1 MEAFFL
7 EQTIDFCKVKTDQLP
22 VEEFLSASRNNLLI
36 DVRSPAEYNHAHIPG
51 AVNIP
56 IFTNEERSEIGT
68 LYKQQ
73 SREVAIKAGFDF
85 FGPKMKKIVEEV
97 EGLIDNKQFA
107 IGNKQQTLNANKQQA
122 IGNKQQAISKD
133 VDCHLP
139 FAHCIFVYCWR
150 GGMRSAAFAWLL
162 SFYGFKVYLLT
173 GGYKAFRNYVL
184 NTFQLPFRF
193 NLVGGFT
200 GSGKTE
206 LLQELRSG
214 GEKVIDLEQL
224 ASHKGSAFGN
234 INMPPQPTQEMFENL
249 LSGELLDASGKQS
262 DSDKSLPFRGAGG
275 IWIEDESQ
283 RIGQINIPHTL
294 WHTLRSA
301 PVYFLDIPFEKR
313 LQHII
318 SEYGSCDKDRL
329 LDAIERISKQLGGVE
344 TKEAIE
350 LLQEGNI
357 EACFSI
363 LLKYYDKRYSKA
375 LKGREDLSI
384 LLTTIKC
391 SGVGP
396 ENVHLLMRKPAM
408 A

>member
-1 MEAFFL
+1 M
-7 EQTIDFCKVKTDQLP
+7 DFCKVKPEQLP
-22 VEEFLSASRNNLLI
+22 VEEFLSASKNNILI

-56 IFTNEERSEIGT
+56 IFTNEERSVIGT

-73 SREVAIKAGFDF
+73 SREVAIKSGLDF

-97 EGLIDNKQFA
+97 EQIVRSRELTVGGQDKLSTHHSPLTTNNSI
-107 IGNKQQTLNANKQQA
+107 L
-122 IGNKQQAISKD
+122 
-133 VDCHLP
+133 
-139 FAHCIFVYCWR
+139 VYCWR
-150 GGMRSAAFAWLL
+150 GGMRSSAFAWLL
-162 SFYGFKVYLLT
+162 RFYGFKVYLLT
-173 GGYKAFRNYVL
+173 GGYKAYRNHVL

-193 NLVGGFT
+193 NIIGGYT

-206 LLQELRSG
+206 LLQELRSL

-249 LSGELLDASGKQS
+249 LSEQLLVSSLKQR
-262 DSDKSLPFRGAGG
+262 DSNLSLTFRETRI

-294 WHTLRSA
+294 WHTLRGV
-301 PVYFLDIPFEKR
+301 PIYFLDIPFEKR

-329 LDAIERISKQLGGVE
+329 LNAIERISKQLGGVE
-344 TKEAIE
+344 TKEAIQF
-350 LLQEGNI
+350 LQDGNI

-375 LKGREDLSI
+375 LKGREDLST
-384 LLTTIKC
+384 LLTTINC
-391 SGVGP
+391 TGVGP
-396 ENVHLLMRKPAM
+396 ENVYSLLRKPAM